1 MARNYFKEQVAGEE
15 ADELVELLGY
25 TLARGHAARK
35 ARYAKTS
42 EEREAWK
49 MVVRRIKPPGALTE
63 AEATDD
69 EGRAADFREAAET
82 VNRIADNHREE
93 DSGDGPV

>member
-15 ADELVELLGY
+15 AAELVEVLGY

-35 ARYAKTS
+35 ARYATTS

-49 MVVRRIKPPGALTE
+49 MVGRRIKPPGAE
-63 AEATDD
+63 STDD
-69 EGRAADFREAAET
+69 EDRAADFREAAET
-82 VNRIADNHREE
+82 VNRIAANHREE
-93 DSGDGPV
+93 DSGDGAD